1 MLDLKQDYFTVFGLE
16 QRFDL
21 NIEMLEQAYLEL
33 QSKVHPDRFAHL
45 SDAEKRQSMQWATY
59 ANEAF
64 RTLKNPLTRG
74 HYLLELRGVDPAF
87 DTNTAM
93 SSEFLM
99 EQMEWREALGEA
111 NDAADEDALDDLS
124 RRIRHASRELEA
136 QLGRQLDSENDL
148 EGAADTV
155 RRMKFLEKL
164 QYEINDALMALE
176 S

>member
-1 MLDLKQDYFTVFGLE
+1 MLDLKQDYFALFGLTPAFRIDE
-16 QRFDL
+16 ER
-21 NIEMLEQAYLEL
+21 LEQAYLDL
-33 QSKVHPDRFAHL
+33 QGKVHPDRFAHL
-45 SDAEKRQSMQWATY
+45 SDAEKRQSMQWATH

-64 RTLKNPLTRG
+64 RTLKSPLSRG

-93 SSEFLM
+93 SAEFLM

-111 NDAADEDALDDLS
+111 TEAADEDVLDDLA
-124 RRIRHASRELEA
+124 RRIRQSSRALVDELA
-136 QLGRQLDSENDL
+136 CQLDDTGDL

-164 QYEINDALMALE
+164 QHEINDALTALE

>member
-1 MLDLKQDYFTVFGLE
+1 MLDLRQDFFALFGLTPAFAIDMN
-16 QRFDL
+16 R
-21 NIEMLEQAYLEL
+21 LEQAYLDI

-45 SDAEKRQSMQWATY
+45 SDAEKRLSMQWATH

-64 RTLKNPLTRG
+64 RTLKSPLTRG

-111 NDAADEDALDDLS
+111 RDAADEDTLDELS
-124 RRIRHASRELEA
+124 RRIRHSTKELVDQLATQLDESGNLEA
-136 QLGRQLDSENDL
+136 
-148 EGAADTV
+148 AADSV
-155 RRMKFLEKL
+155 RRLKFLEKL
-164 QYEINDALMALE
+164 QHEINDALMALE

>member
-1 MLDLKQDYFTVFGLE
+1 MLDLKQDYFALFGLVPA
-16 QRFDL
+16 FD
-21 NIEMLEQAYLEL
+21 IDVERLEQAYLDI
-33 QSKVHPDRFAHL
+33 QGRVHPDRFAHAT
-45 SDAEKRQSMQWATY
+45 DTEKRQSMQWATH

-93 SSEFLM
+93 SAEFLM

-111 NDAADEDALDDLS
+111 KDAADEDVLDDLS
-124 RRIRHASRELEA
+124 RRIRQSTRELVGR
-136 QLGRQLDSENDL
+136 LGEQLDVSNDL

-155 RRMKFLEKL
+155 RRLKFLEKL
-164 QYEINDALMALE
+164 QHEINDALTALE